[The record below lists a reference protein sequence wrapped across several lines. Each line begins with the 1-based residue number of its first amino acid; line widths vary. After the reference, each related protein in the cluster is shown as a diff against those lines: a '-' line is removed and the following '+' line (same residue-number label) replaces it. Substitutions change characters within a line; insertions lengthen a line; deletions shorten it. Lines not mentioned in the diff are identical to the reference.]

1 MAIAGVGYRP
11 GSIGMNRRDQGIGPD
26 AARLLVAA
34 NEQPTWEG
42 TKLILE
48 LGSDVNAANDSG
60 DTALHGAAGHAYS
73 TVVELLVGHGA
84 KLDIKNKR
92 GTTAQELLCR
102 SSASDRC

>member
-1 MAIAGVGYRP
+1 MAA
-11 GSIGMNRRDQGIGPD
+11 S
-26 AARLLVAA
+26 
-34 NEQPTWEG
+34 EQPTWQG
-42 TKLILE
+42 TKLMLD
-48 LGSDVNAANDSG
+48 LGSAVNATNESG

-92 GTTAQELLCR
+92 GTTAQDLLCR